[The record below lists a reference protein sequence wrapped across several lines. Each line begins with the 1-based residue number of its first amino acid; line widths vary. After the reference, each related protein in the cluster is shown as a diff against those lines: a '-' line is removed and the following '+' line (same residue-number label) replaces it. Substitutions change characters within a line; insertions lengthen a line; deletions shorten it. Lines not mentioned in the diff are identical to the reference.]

1 MTNFIPH
8 LSLAY
13 VRIAFSVLFFGI
25 AFFGSSVISA
35 QDDPTF
41 KELIESV
48 DSELN
53 KVKSDIQSISTKD
66 LHDAYKNEIKR
77 LESEIERLES
87 DDKFKNLEDEV
98 VACKEKK
105 ESELKACKDDMAA
118 QLKACKDDMASQLK
132 VCNDAKVVLSDK
144 HQGAE
149 VEFQTEV
156 SNLNVR
162 ISTLN
167 ARVNSLTAEIQEG
180 QEKFISIH
188 YNIPLVYTLDYLKKE
203 SNVNSITSELD
214 FYSKMIMPAGIIRD
228 SPEIVK
234 SDVEVI
240 KAVIVALN
248 KKDIYY
254 DKEVSIMH
262 INKLQ
267 KVTSKTVKNVA
278 DELITLLQDNN
289 CFNIRKELEKK
300 INWKRSDKEDLP
312 KFFEL
317 LLINYLYRNTIDIK
331 DLHHNSWLVSQYD
344 LLLETGKCGLDL
356 Q

>member
-1 MTNFIPH
+1 MPTMAIIMNIFIPH
-8 LSLAY
+8 LPLAF
-13 VRIAFSVLFFGI
+13 VRIRLFVLIFGI
-25 AFFGSSVISA
+25 GFFGSSYISA

-53 KVKSDIQSISTKD
+53 KVISDIQRISTKD
-66 LHDAYKNEIKR
+66 LHDAYINEIKR
-77 LESEIERLES
+77 LESEIKRLKS
-87 DDKFKNLEDEV
+87 DDMFKELEDEV
-98 VACKEKK
+98 VACKEEK
-105 ESELKACKDDMAA
+105 ESKLKE
-118 QLKACKDDMASQLK
+118 
-132 VCNDAKVVLSDK
+132 CNDSKEVLYNENQKAVAD
-144 HQGAE
+144 
-149 VEFQTEV
+149 FQTKV
-156 SNLNVR
+156 SNLNDR
-162 ISTLN
+162 IDTLN
-167 ARVNSLTAEIQEG
+167 SSVKSLTAEIQEG
-180 QEKFISIH
+180 QEKFISLH
-188 YNIPLVYTLDYLKKE
+188 YNIPLVYTLDYLKNE

-240 KAVIVALN
+240 KAVIAALN

-312 KFFEL
+312 QFFEL
-317 LLINYLYRNTIDIK
+317 MLINYLYRNTIYIK
-331 DLHHNSWLVSQYD
+331 DLHHNSWLVTQYD
-344 LLLETGKCGLDL
+344 LLLETGECGLDL

>member
-1 MTNFIPH
+1 MNIFIPH
-8 LSLAY
+8 LPLAF
-13 VRIAFSVLFFGI
+13 VRIGLFVLIFGI
-25 AFFGSSVISA
+25 GFFGSSYISA

-53 KVKSDIQSISTKD
+53 KVISDIQRISTKD
-66 LHDAYKNEIKR
+66 LHDAYINEIKR
-77 LESEIERLES
+77 LESEIKRLKS
-87 DDKFKNLEDEV
+87 DDMFKELEDEV
-98 VACKEKK
+98 VACKEEK
-105 ESELKACKDDMAA
+105 ESKLKE
-118 QLKACKDDMASQLK
+118 
-132 VCNDAKVVLSDK
+132 CNDSKEVLYNENQKAVAD
-144 HQGAE
+144 
-149 VEFQTEV
+149 FQTKV
-156 SNLNVR
+156 SNLNDR
-162 ISTLN
+162 IDTLN
-167 ARVNSLTAEIQEG
+167 SSVKSLTAEIQEG
-180 QEKFISIH
+180 QEKFISLH
-188 YNIPLVYTLDYLKKE
+188 YNIPLVYTLDYLKNE

-214 FYSKMIMPAGIIRD
+214 FYSKMIMPSGIIRD

-240 KAVIVALN
+240 KAVIAALN

-312 KFFEL
+312 QFFEL
-317 LLINYLYRNTIDIK
+317 MLINYLYRNTIYIK
-331 DLHHNSWLVSQYD
+331 DLHHNSWLVTQYD
-344 LLLETGKCGLDL
+344 LLLETGECGLDL

>member
-1 MTNFIPH
+1 MAIIMNNFIPH
-8 LSLAY
+8 LPLAF
-13 VRIAFSVLFFGI
+13 VRIGLFVLIFGI
-25 AFFGSSVISA
+25 AFFGSSIISA

-41 KELIESV
+41 KELIEII
-48 DSELN
+48 DSEL
-53 KVKSDIQSISTKD
+53 KQVKSGLQSISTRD
-66 LHDAYKNEIKR
+66 LQSSYNN
-77 LESEIERLES
+77 EIERLKAKIKLLES
-87 DDKFKNLEDEV
+87 DDKFIKLED
-98 VACKEKK
+98 
-105 ESELKACKDDMAA
+105 ELKACKEDKESELRECNDEMEA
-118 QLKACKDDMASQLK
+118 QLKECKDAKEVLYNEKQK
-132 VCNDAKVVLSDK
+132 VEAECQAKD
-144 HQGAE
+144 
-149 VEFQTEV
+149 
-156 SNLNVR
+156 SNLNDR
-162 ISTLN
+162 IDTLN
-167 ARVNSLTAEIQEG
+167 SSVKSLTAEIQEA
-180 QEKFISIH
+180 QEKFISLH
-188 YNIPLVYTLDYLKKE
+188 YNIPLVYTLDYLKNE

-240 KAVIVALN
+240 KAVIAALN

-254 DKEVSIMH
+254 DKEVSIVH

-267 KVTSKTVKNVA
+267 TVTSKTVKNVA

-289 CFNIRKELEKK
+289 CFNIRADLEKQ
-300 INWKRSDKEDLP
+300 INWSRNDKEELP

>member
-1 MTNFIPH
+1 MAIIMNIFIPH
-8 LSLAY
+8 LPLAF
-13 VRIAFSVLFFGI
+13 VRIRLFVLIFGI
-25 AFFGSSVISA
+25 GFFGSSYISA

-53 KVKSDIQSISTKD
+53 KVISDIQRISTKD
-66 LHDAYKNEIKR
+66 LHDAYINEIKR
-77 LESEIERLES
+77 LESEIKRLKS
-87 DDKFKNLEDEV
+87 DDMFKELEDEV
-98 VACKEKK
+98 VACKEEK
-105 ESELKACKDDMAA
+105 ESKLKE
-118 QLKACKDDMASQLK
+118 
-132 VCNDAKVVLSDK
+132 CNDSKEVLYNENQKAVAD
-144 HQGAE
+144 
-149 VEFQTEV
+149 FQTKV
-156 SNLNVR
+156 SNLNDR
-162 ISTLN
+162 IDTLN
-167 ARVNSLTAEIQEG
+167 SSVKSLTAEIQEG
-180 QEKFISIH
+180 QEKFISLH
-188 YNIPLVYTLDYLKKE
+188 YNIPLVYTLDYLKNE

-214 FYSKMIMPAGIIRD
+214 FYSKMIMPSGIIRD

-240 KAVIVALN
+240 KAVIAALN

-312 KFFEL
+312 QFFEL
-317 LLINYLYRNTIDIK
+317 MLINYLYRNTIYIK
-331 DLHHNSWLVSQYD
+331 DLHHNSWLVTQYD
-344 LLLETGKCGLDL
+344 LLLETGECGLDL

>member
-1 MTNFIPH
+1 
-8 LSLAY
+8 
-13 VRIAFSVLFFGI
+13 
-25 AFFGSSVISA
+25 
-35 QDDPTF
+35 
-41 KELIESV
+41 
-48 DSELN
+48 
-53 KVKSDIQSISTKD
+53 
-66 LHDAYKNEIKR
+66 
-77 LESEIERLES
+77 
-87 DDKFKNLEDEV
+87 
-98 VACKEKK
+98 
-105 ESELKACKDDMAA
+105 
-118 QLKACKDDMASQLK
+118 
-132 VCNDAKVVLSDK
+132 
-144 HQGAE
+144 
-149 VEFQTEV
+149 
-156 SNLNVR
+156 
-162 ISTLN
+162 
-167 ARVNSLTAEIQEG
+167 
-180 QEKFISIH
+180 
-188 YNIPLVYTLDYLKKE
+188 
-203 SNVNSITSELD
+203 
-214 FYSKMIMPAGIIRD
+214 MPAGIIRD

-240 KAVIVALN
+240 KAVIAALN